1 VITAAR
7 IVLWVVT
14 ASFLCAAAGVSGGNR
29 EYRIRFA
36 AVVAGK
42 PFACGATYLRLG
54 TTHAAVTPEFLR
66 FYVYGLRLIDAN
78 GRETPLALNQDGVWQ
93 QRDVAFLSFEGTNG
107 ACASGS
113 PQEHEIVIGSAPAA
127 DYVAIRF
134 SVGVPQS
141 LDHADATIASSPLNL
156 SDMFWSWRDGYK
168 FFRFDARVR
177 GQGGSTSSFVFHLGS
192 TDCTGSD
199 AGSRCAR
206 RNDVSV
212 RLQPFDP
219 ARTIVF
225 DVAKL
230 VERADLERANGCM
243 MMAGEA
249 CGPELRSLGLSG
261 APQSVFAVR

>member
-1 VITAAR
+1 MITAVR
-7 IVLWVVT
+7 IALWVAI
-14 ASFLCAAAGVSGGNR
+14 ASLLCAAGISDGNR
-29 EYRIRFA
+29 EYRIHFA
-36 AVVAGK
+36 AVVAGR
-42 PFACGATYLRLG
+42 PFVCGTTYLRLG
-54 TTHAAVTPEFLR
+54 TTRAAVTPEFLR
-66 FYVYGLRLIDAN
+66 FYVYGLRLIDHN
-78 GRETPLALNQDGVWQ
+78 GRETPLALDQDGVWQ
-93 QRDVAFLSFEGTNG
+93 QRNVAFLSFEGTND

-134 SVGVPQS
+134 SVGVPSS
-141 LDHADATIASSPLNL
+141 LDHADATIAASPLNL

-192 TDCTGSD
+192 TECTGSD

-206 RNDVSV
+206 PNVVSV

-219 ARTIVF
+219 SRTIVF

-230 VERADLERANGCM
+230 VESVDLERGNGCM
-243 MMAGEA
+243 MMSGEV
-249 CGPELRSLGLSG
+249 CGPELRSLGLSV
-261 APQSVFAVR
+261 APQTVFVVR